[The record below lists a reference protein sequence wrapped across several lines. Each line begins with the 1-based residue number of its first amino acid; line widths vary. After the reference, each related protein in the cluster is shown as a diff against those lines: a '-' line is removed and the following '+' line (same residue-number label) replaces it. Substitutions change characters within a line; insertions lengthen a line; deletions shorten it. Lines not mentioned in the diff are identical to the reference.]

1 MDLSIKVEGKGE
13 HRTVRL
19 EGSCDLATAPGL
31 RSVLL
36 PLVPPAVTE
45 LTIDASR
52 LDHIASTGLGVL
64 IGALRRMR
72 EGGGDLVISGAHG
85 RVLETLQVTGL
96 AEVIRLSNG

>member
-1 MDLSIKVEGKGE
+1 VDLSIKVEGEGE
-13 HRTVRL
+13 RRTVVL

-31 RSVLL
+31 RGVLL
-36 PLVPPAVTE
+36 PLQPPDVMV
-45 LTIDASR
+45 LTIDASA

-85 RVLETLQVTGL
+85 RVLETLQLTGL